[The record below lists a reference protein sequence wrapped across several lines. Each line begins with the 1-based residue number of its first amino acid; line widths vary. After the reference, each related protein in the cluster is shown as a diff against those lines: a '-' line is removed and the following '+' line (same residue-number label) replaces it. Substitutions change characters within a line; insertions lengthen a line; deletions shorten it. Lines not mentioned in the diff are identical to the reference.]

1 MRTMTSLE
9 AQNHFGEMIDTSQ
22 REPVLI
28 TRRGRPVS
36 FVVSPQG
43 DTKDALFQFMKV
55 LGTLAP
61 LRGKEAAGALEG
73 FFARNDRA
81 ADAAELTEADISDMI
96 HAPN

>member
-36 FVVSPQG
+36 LVISPHGNTQA
-43 DTKDALFQFMKV
+43 ALFQFMKM
-55 LGTLAP
+55 LSELAP
-61 LRGKEAAGALEG
+61 LRGKSASMELARVLSRLGKQAEAD
-73 FFARNDRA
+73 N
-81 ADAAELTEADISDMI
+81 LTEADIARMI
-96 HAPN
+96 DEPD